1 MADLRYLQI
10 GDNIEFYD
18 VQSQIRWGG
27 TIQEIN
33 MERNIVK
40 TDRFPII
47 KGYLIIDPDITEPA
61 LLNLGFRKYNDT
73 ELKIWSI
80 LCNER
85 LFSAGYY
92 NSDIK
97 LQVFQLGINW
107 RFRYT
112 YENKFACYNRMN
124 SLTYLRS
131 ICWGLR

>member
-18 VQSQIRWGG
+18 VQFQTRWGG

-40 TDRFPII
+40 TDRFPVI
-47 KGYLIIDPDITEPA
+47 KGYLIIDPDITESA